1 MGDVAM
7 SVPVIR
13 AFLEQHS
20 DVKITVV
27 TRERFKPIF
36 QNIEGVSVFGA
47 QLKEKHKGVFG
58 LFRLAKE
65 LRALNFDAI
74 ADLHNVLRTKILKLF
89 LIDKKVV
96 QLDKAR
102 AEKRALICGR
112 SFHQLKTTPQ
122 RYADV
127 FKNLGFKVDL
137 SNPTFPPP
145 AELDSELKRFISN
158 AKLKTIGIAPFAA
171 HKSKIYPLD
180 KMKQVVAELSKQ
192 HNIVLFGG
200 GTEEIEVLNT
210 MTTGYDTVVSVAGK
224 LNFEKEL
231 KLISNLD
238 VMLSMDSG
246 NGHLAAMLG
255 KRVIT
260 IWGVTHPYTG
270 FAPFNQSSDNA
281 LLADRTQFPLI
292 PTSVYGNNYPEG
304 YDMAAGSI
312 SPSTVVEKV
321 KSVL

>member
-7 SVPVIR
+7 TVPVIR

-36 QNIEGVSVFGA
+36 QNIKGVSVLGA
-47 QLKEKHKGVFG
+47 QLKEKHQGVFG

-102 AEKRALICGR
+102 AEKKALISGR

-137 SNPTFPPP
+137 SNPTFPAP
-145 AELDSELKRFISN
+145 ANLNSELKRFISN

-200 GTEEIEVLNT
+200 GAEEIEVLNT

-224 LNFEKEL
+224 LNLEEEL

-255 KRVIT
+255 KKVIT
-260 IWGVTHPYTG
+260 IWGVTHPYAG

-281 LLADRTQFPLI
+281 LLADRTKYPLI

-304 YDMAAGSI
+304 YEMAAGSI